1 MRIDLI
7 CCDFATS
14 RLSAKCAS
22 EWHFASLSHL
32 EAKKNGEAGSNCSK
46 VGESGEFW
54 MRKRRSDK
62 RPLGKLLN
70 GERETRS
77 ASVAAAVPIL
87 T

>member
-22 EWHFASLSHL
+22 GDFASLCHS
-32 EAKKNGEAGSNCSK
+32 EAKKDRGGEAGSK
-46 VGESGEFW
+46 DGESGELDEEKEERQAAVGEIIEW
-54 MRKRRSDK
+54 
-62 RPLGKLLN
+62 RP
-70 GERETRS
+70 
-77 ASVAAAVPIL
+77 AAAAAVPIL